1 MMTRALRLTHTIFLI
16 FLVGCSS
23 LEPFLVPRTPTPA
36 RAQEATPTPPATA
49 TATAIPETEPPIL
62 RVWVPAQFDPSAGT
76 AAADLLNRRL
86 EQFEAENPG
95 LQIEVRVKAEEGE
108 QDLLNSLS
116 ITNDAAPASMPDL
129 VALSRSDLEA
139 AVSRGL
145 LHPID
150 GLSTVLLDSDWHE
163 YARGLGKI
171 GETGYGLPFAG
182 QTLVLVYR
190 PGFRAIDKWNDL
202 LENQAPVV
210 FAADDP
216 QGMIGLSLYASA
228 GGEIMDAQ
236 GLPTLDP
243 EVLTRLL
250 DMIQEGLSRNV
261 FLSSMGNISAD
272 SQTLQV
278 YRSGEADRAII
289 WTLNYSPSLDG
300 LLLPLPGLNETPYS
314 FATGWVW
321 ALAGSN
327 PEQQQLAVKLAE
339 HLVADDYIAQW
350 TRQTDYLPTR
360 PSSLGEGDET
370 IAAVLESAE
379 PIPPNNVVMVLGPLM
394 QEALTRVLKGE
405 PADVVAGSVV
415 EKLR

>member
-1 MMTRALRLTHTIFLI
+1 MMTRVLRFAPYVFLI
-16 FLVGCSS
+16 FLAGCSS
-23 LEPFLVPRTPTPA
+23 LAPFLSSLTPTAAPV
-36 RAQEATPTPPATA
+36 QPATPTPEATA
-49 TATAIPETEPPIL
+49 TVTAVPEVEPPVL
-62 RVWVPAQFDPSAGT
+62 RVWVPSQFDPSAGT
-76 AAADLLNRRL
+76 PAADLLKRRL

-108 QDLLNSLS
+108 QDLLNSLT
-116 ITNDAAPASMPDL
+116 ITNGAAPASMPDL
-129 VALSRSDLEA
+129 IALSRSDLET

-150 GLSTVLLDSDWHE
+150 GLSTVLLESDWYE
-163 YARGLGKI
+163 YARGLGQI
-171 GETGYGLPFAG
+171 QETGYGLPFAG

-190 PGFRAIDKWNDL
+190 PGFRAIDQWNDL

-216 QGMIGLSLYASA
+216 LGMIGLSLYASA

-236 GLPTLDP
+236 GSPTLDP

-261 FLSSMGNISAD
+261 FLSSMANISAD

-278 YRSGEADRAII
+278 YRSGESDRALI

-314 FATGWVW
+314 FANGWVW

-327 PEQQQLAVKLAE
+327 PENQQLAVKLAE
-339 HLVADDYIAQW
+339 HLVAGDFIGQW
-350 TRQTDYLPTR
+350 TRETDYLPTR
-360 PSSLGEGDET
+360 PSSLGEDEGT
-370 IAAVLESAE
+370 LAAILESAE
-379 PIPPNNVVMVLGPLM
+379 PIPPNNVVVVLGPLM

-405 PADVVAGSVV
+405 QADVVAGSVV

>member
-1 MMTRALRLTHTIFLI
+1 MMTRALRLTHYVFLI
-16 FLVGCSS
+16 FLAGCSS
-23 LEPFLVPRTPTPA
+23 LAPLLASRTPTAAPVP
-36 RAQEATPTPPATA
+36 QVTPTPQATA
-49 TATAIPETEPPIL
+49 TATVVPETEPPIL
-62 RVWVPAQFDPSAGT
+62 RVWVPSQFNPSAGT
-76 AAADLLNRRL
+76 GAADLLNRRL

-95 LQIEVRVKAEEGE
+95 LQIEVRVKAEDGE

-116 ITNDAAPASMPDL
+116 ITNGAAPAAMPDL
-129 VALSRSDLEA
+129 IALSRSDLET

-150 GLSTVLLDSDWHE
+150 GLSTALLDPDWYG
-163 YARGLGKI
+163 YARGLGQI
-171 GETGYGLPFAG
+171 QDTAYGLPFAG

-190 PGFRAIDKWNDL
+190 PGFRAIDNWNDL
-202 LENQAPVV
+202 LENEAPVV

-228 GGEIMDAQ
+228 GGDILDAQ

-243 EVLTRLL
+243 EVLTRVL
-250 DMIQEGLSRNV
+250 DVVQEGLSRNV
-261 FLSSMGNISAD
+261 FLSSMANISAD

-278 YRSGEADRAII
+278 YRSGESDRAII
-289 WTLNYSPSLDG
+289 WTLDYSPSLDG

-327 PEQQQLAVKLAE
+327 PENQQLAVKLAE
-339 HLVADDYIAQW
+339 HLVAGDFIAQW
-350 TRQTDYLPTR
+350 TSGTDYLPTR
-360 PSSLGEGDET
+360 PSSIGEGDET
-370 IAAVLESAE
+370 IAAILESAE
-379 PIPPNNVVMVLGPLM
+379 PIPPNNVVVVLGPLM

-405 PADVVAGSVV
+405 KPDVVAGSVV